1 MAKMFNIGM
10 FVLRRKEVKIMN
22 QKSFKLPLII
32 IGIVIAI
39 ILFGVF
45 ALNGVPNKV
54 ISYEEQ
60 ITTAQSEIKIQEKR
74 RADLIPNLV
83 DCVKEYDKHE
93 YETLVKVVKAR
104 GTSSD
109 SSVQEIQTMIN
120 AVAEQ
125 YPQLKS
131 NENYKE
137 LMNEL
142 STTENKIA
150 QVRSN
155 YNEWVTKYN
164 SYARKFPN
172 RQILGLLG
180 YEVTEYQKLT
190 FDVSSDAPT
199 DLFK

>member
-1 MAKMFNIGM
+1 MKK
-10 FVLRRKEVKIMN
+10 V
-22 QKSFKLPLII
+22 II
-32 IGIVIAI
+32 IVGI
-39 ILFGVF
+39 ILALVLFIVF
-45 ALNGVPNKV
+45 ALNGVPNNV

-93 YETLVKVVKAR
+93 YETLMAVVEAR
-104 GTSSD
+104 GTNSD

-120 AVAEQ
+120 AVSEQ
-125 YPQLKS
+125 YPELKS

-150 QVRSN
+150 KVRSN
-155 YNEWVTKYN
+155 YNEWVSKYN
-164 SYARKFPN
+164 SYTKKFPN
-172 RQILGLLG
+172 RQILSFLG
-180 YEVTEYQKLT
+180 YEVAEYQKLT

-199 DLFK
+199 NLFD

>member
-1 MAKMFNIGM
+1 MKGN
-10 FVLRRKEVKIMN
+10 
-22 QKSFKLPLII
+22 FKLVLII
-32 IGIVIAI
+32 IGIILAI
-39 ILFGVF
+39 VLFSVF
-45 ALNGVPNKV
+45 ALNSVPNKA

-93 YETLVKVVKAR
+93 YETLMAVVEAR
-104 GTSSD
+104 GANSD

-125 YPQLKS
+125 YPELKS

-155 YNEWVTKYN
+155 YNEWVSKYN
-164 SYARKFPN
+164 SYTRKFPN
-172 RQILGLLG
+172 RQILNFLG

-199 DLFK
+199 NLFD